1 MLTKN
6 QFDVLYYAVTHT
18 NDVRLSQRSLAQR
31 TGKSLGSVNSLVK
44 QLSALGYID
53 SAIQVTA
60 SGLAALEPY
69 RVTNAVIMAAGMSS
83 RFAPLSYEKPKALL
97 QVKGDILI
105 EREIR
110 PASGSRNPRYHRS
123 HRIYEG
129 KTLLSGRQV
138 RSKAGHQR
146 RLLPATTIHPR

>member
-83 RFAPLSYEKPKALL
+83 RFAPAFL
-97 QVKGDILI
+97 
-105 EREIR
+105 
-110 PASGSRNPRYHRS
+110 
-123 HRIYEG
+123 
-129 KTLLSGRQV
+129 
-138 RSKAGHQR
+138 
-146 RLLPATTIHPR
+146 